1 MSKVGI
7 ITFHN
12 SYNCGSMLESYAI
25 QQSLL
30 EKGNDVEIINFSSA
44 GQRELYDVF
53 SKNKSLKD
61 MIKNFLIIPAKKR
74 ISVNNEKY
82 EEFKR
87 KNFLLSEDFNEM
99 GQLSDSKY
107 DVVVAGSDQI
117 WNITIADYDD
127 AYFLP
132 WVKSAKKVAYAPSFG
147 SKNIMKYSKNVRKY
161 EDFLNSFDALSIR
174 ENNGKKWIKDI
185 CGKDVNVLI
194 DPTLLLDS
202 SKYDLIID
210 DSFKPQGKYIFF
222 YCPSFNRKICR
233 FVKKISDKYNLPVI
247 TWSTKS
253 YFYKFVK
260 TFGFKLVPYETPSLY
275 LSLIKNAELVIT
287 TSYHGT
293 IFSTIYRKKFI
304 TVKNGEM
311 YGDDDRVMTLLNQI
325 GMENR
330 LLPYQFD
337 SDINYLDDID
347 YSQYESILKGLRE
360 TAEKFI
366 EENVLGVNDNE
377 ASK

>member
-147 SKNIMKYSKNVRKY
+147 SKNIMKYSKDVRKY
-161 EDFLNSFDALSIR
+161 EEFLNSFDALSIR
-174 ENNGKKWIKDI
+174 EKNGKKWIKDI

>member
-1 MSKVGI
+1 
-7 ITFHN
+7 
-12 SYNCGSMLESYAI
+12 MLESYAI

-161 EDFLNSFDALSIR
+161 EEFLNSFDALSIR
-174 ENNGKKWIKDI
+174 EKNGKKWIKDI